1 MATHPTIEAFQ
12 IRAELLDVQS
22 SSAGLDEAI
31 AQLAAWMDLVSD
43 RLTEDDVVVLTEIG
57 ATLYR
62 EGLRKR
68 HCD

>member
-1 MATHPTIEAFQ
+1 MATHPVIETFQ
-12 IRAELLDVQS
+12 GRAELLDMQG

-31 AQLAAWMDLVSD
+31 AQLAAWMDLASD

-62 EGLRKR
+62 DGLRKR
-68 HCD
+68 RSD